1 MKYTHITF
9 SLQYLSTLE
18 GRKITLFLGNEEN
31 FICFLKFC
39 CKHLFFILGSWYN
52 TLHVLWEKD

>member
-9 SLQYLSTLE
+9 SVQYLSTLE
-18 GRKITLFLGNEEN
+18 GRKITLFLWNGGN
-31 FICFLKFC
+31 FKSFLKFC
-39 CKHLFFILGSWYN
+39 CKNLFFNIGSWYN